1 MQVINNFGQYYDII
15 INRYIHYDIF
25 AEEVLFMNLLE
36 IVIEKY
42 RCRMVDVA
50 DKYGYTA
57 RETVE
62 ISQNLD
68 RLLNIKMDL
77 QLSGTMEKPNSYYS
91 GSLID

>member
-1 MQVINNFGQYYDII
+1 
-15 INRYIHYDIF
+15 
-25 AEEVLFMNLLE
+25 MNLLE

-62 ISQNLD
+62 ISQNLG
-68 RLLNIKMDL
+68 RLLNIKMVL
-77 QLSGTMEKPNSYYS
+77 QLSGTMEKPSSYYY
-91 GSLID
+91 GS